1 MSYIVVTGGTSKIG
15 EEIIYKLS
23 RNSDIIFTYN
33 KSKSKIDEIKKK
45 FKKISTN
52 KIFSFKL
59 NLENQNEI
67 QKFYKF
73 LIKKKIKIKSFVH
86 NAFID
91 FSRKNFLNIKKDNV
105 KKYIMA
111 NCFGS
116 FLLTQLVTKLIIK
129 SIINDKSLIFISSQ
143 SAEYGGFEL
152 SAYSA
157 SKGFLNS
164 LSNSL
169 SKELGKNQIRSN
181 VISLGKFETDNFMK
195 NYNWNKKSMISDIPF
210 GYIGKPKYVSEIVNN
225 LIFKS
230 PYLSGANIKLSGGR

>member
-1 MSYIVVTGGTSKIG
+1 ML
-15 EEIIYKLS
+15 LS
-23 RNSDIIFTYN
+23 IF
-33 KSKSKIDEIKKK
+33 
-45 FKKISTN
+45 
-52 KIFSFKL
+52 
-59 NLENQNEI
+59 LE
-67 QKFYKF
+67 K
-73 LIKKKIKIKSFVH
+73 
-86 NAFID
+86 
-91 FSRKNFLNIKKDNV
+91 FLNIKKDNV

-169 SKELGKNQIRSN
+169 SKEWKNQIRSN

-195 NYNWNKKSMISDIPF
+195 NYNWKKRVWYQIYHLAILISQSMF
-210 GYIGKPKYVSEIVNN
+210 Q
-225 LIFKS
+225 
-230 PYLSGANIKLSGGR
+230 R